1 MSKRV
6 VAIVGRPN
14 VGKSALFNSIA
25 GRRIAI
31 VHSQSGV
38 TRDRLMREV
47 HWQERV
53 FDLVDT
59 GGLCLPDSRQNADV
73 IESAIREQVGAA
85 LEDAVAVI
93 LVADATAG
101 ITPLDED
108 VAAMLR
114 GKGLAVIVA
123 ANKCDSPE
131 RDVLS
136 ADFERLGFP
145 VFPVS
150 ALQNRGLEALMQ
162 PALEE
167 LPDIS
172 VAPDVDPV
180 YVAVVGRPNVGKSS
194 YLNRLLRSNRVIV
207 SDQAGTTR
215 DSVDI
220 AFEVGS
226 GDSARH
232 YVLIDTAG
240 MKKRSKVKTAVEKYG
255 MMRAGQ
261 SIRRCDLAVLLLDA
275 AQGPTAQ
282 DKKIASEIQERQ
294 KGCIVAVN
302 KWDLSEDVTQRE
314 YAAAAKKALPFL
326 SYCPLIFLSAKSGYN
341 IRRSI
346 DAIDYVAGQVREKL
360 PTGALNKALHDAQGR
375 TSPPSVR
382 GKQFKIYYAV
392 QTGVQPVSIR
402 LFVNDPALM
411 VRAYESYLVRSLREN
426 FGLEGAPVKLQAVPR
441 REKRR

>member
-14 VGKSALFNSIA
+14 VGKSAIFNSIA

-47 HWQERV
+47 RWQERS

-59 GGLCLPDSRQNADV
+59 GGLCLPCSRQKADV

-93 LVADATAG
+93 LVTDATAG
-101 ITPLDED
+101 ITSLDED
-108 VAAMLR
+108 VAAMVR
-114 GKGLAVIVA
+114 GRGLVTVVA

-131 RDVLS
+131 RDALA

-162 PALEE
+162 PALNE
-167 LPDIS
+167 LPESS
-172 VAPDVDPV
+172 VAPDINPV
-180 YVAVVGRPNVGKSS
+180 HVAIVGRPNVGKSS
-194 YLNRLLRSNRVIV
+194 YINRLLRSNRVIV

-220 AFEVGS
+220 SFEVGS
-226 GDSARH
+226 GDNARH

-240 MKKRSKVKTAVEKYG
+240 MKKRSKVKTAVERYG
-255 MMRAGQ
+255 MMRAEH

-275 AQGPTAQ
+275 VQGPTAQ
-282 DKKIASEIQERQ
+282 DKKIASEIRERR

-302 KWDLSEDVTQRE
+302 KWDLSEDVSQRE
-314 YAAAAKKALPFL
+314 YAVAAKKALPFL
-326 SYCPLIFLSAKSGYN
+326 SYCPLIFLSARSGYN

-346 DAIDYVAGQVREKL
+346 DAIDYVAGQVRETL
-360 PTGALNKALHDAQGR
+360 PTGVLNKALQDAQNR
-375 TSPPSVR
+375 TSPPAVR
-382 GKQFKIYYAV
+382 GKQFKVYYATQV
-392 QTGVQPVSIR
+392 GVQPVRIR
-402 LFVNDPALM
+402 LFVNDPKLM

-426 FGLEGAPVKLQAVPR
+426 FGLEGAPVELEAVAR
-441 REKRR
+441 REKRG